1 MTMKDYRIGVFFEE
15 GAVLNISAESPEQAK
30 EKALEMLD
38 SYAGVD
44 YSDSYN
50 SEVVYRDYTVTDVE
64 VKKHDTGR
72 L

>member
-30 EKALEMLD
+30 EKAIEMLD
-38 SYAGVD
+38 LYAGVD
-44 YSDSYN
+44 YSDSSN

-64 VKKHDTGR
+64 VKK
-72 L
+72 